1 MPLTEF
7 SATSESP
14 LVALRN
20 VHLAFGATPVLN
32 GINLEVRRGQAVS
45 IIGPSGSGKSTIL
58 RCMNGL
64 LAPQRGEVI
73 VGGTSVRSLRS
84 EAQLIALRKRVGFV
98 FQQYNLFPHLTV
110 LENLII
116 APIRILGRDR
126 DASRSE
132 ALALLERVGLAH
144 KVQAYPGELSG
155 GQQQRVAIARAL
167 AMRPE
172 LLLFDEVT
180 SALDPETVG
189 EVLGVIRDLVRDG
202 MTCVLVTHEMR
213 FAEEISD
220 HVYFTEAGAIV
231 EHGPSER
238 IFTAPSNPRTRAFLA
253 RGLGGGL
260 GSIQPVEPAPRLR
273 TSASTHVLRAQP
285 GF

>member
-1 MPLTEF
+1 MPLTEP
-7 SATSESP
+7 SAILSSP
-14 LVALRN
+14 LVTLRN

-32 GINLEVRRGQAVS
+32 GIDLEVRRGQAVS

-58 RCMNGL
+58 RCINGL
-64 LAPQRGEVI
+64 LAPQRGDV
-73 VGGTSVRSLRS
+73 VVDGTRVQSLTT
-84 EAQLIALRKRVGFV
+84 EAQLIELRKRVGFV

-116 APIRILGRDR
+116 APVRILGRDR
-126 DASRSE
+126 DASRAE
-132 ALALLERVGLAH
+132 AFALLERVGLAH
-144 KVQAYPGELSG
+144 KADAYPGQLSG

-238 IFTAPSNPRTRAFLA
+238 IFTEPSNPRTRAFLS

-260 GSIQPVEPAPRLR
+260 GAFQNAGLTQLPR
-273 TSASTHVLRAQP
+273 TTASGRVLHAQP